1 LIFPL
6 LLPVRFGQYG
16 DRFRLLLLQARID
29 ARELRLRQLLEIAD
43 DIFEFVRQR
52 VEARRLILRGPALVA
67 VDGSVELAEQF
78 ANPLFARIARIS
90 ANRPST

>member
-16 DRFRLLLLQARID
+16 DRFRLLPQARID

-43 DIFEFVRQR
+43 DIFEVVRQR